1 MCNYCRHASGR
12 REGGGRQGGER
23 GVPRGA
29 GHRGSVDRP
38 VSTSLPL
45 RPRQPAAGDRG
56 LRTVDDAV
64 QGAAGARRPRA
75 RGGDLAGRRPGRG
88 LRRLRPLDEQGRR
101 RPGQEGAGDAGR
113 GPRRQAGAAGEDHG
127 LPPGPGGD
135 AGHRATGRDRGLRRD
150 PQRRPAPQARRRRRL
165 ADGPRGHRGDLP
177 TPEGKW
183 FGLTRYSHLITDE
196 NRKWWTLGAM
206 CFALFMI
213 MLDNTVVHVA
223 LPSIQKDLGASI
235 SGLEWTINGYTLS
248 FAVLLATGGRLGDIF
263 GRRLMVMIGV
273 VIFAV
278 SSATGGFAPNEP
290 PLGLS
295 RVVQGV
301 GAALMM
307 PGTLSIITDAFP
319 AHERGKAMG
328 TWAGVSALALAVG
341 PVLGGFLTEHV
352 SWRAIF
358 YVNIPV
364 AVGAIIATLFA
375 VRESRDTSVGR
386 EVDYAGVAVLTVGL
400 TSLVLA
406 LVEGNS
412 WGWGSAEIVGLL
424 ALAALALPAFVF
436 VENRVKAPMVQFDL
450 LSDRNFLA
458 AVCVAMIISFGM
470 LGVFFFLALYMQDI
484 LGYTPLE
491 AGIRFLPSTLMIV
504 GVAPVAGRLS
514 DRFGPRWL
522 IAIGLTI
529 VAASLF
535 SFSRIAVDSTY
546 LDLLP
551 GFMLLGIGIAMTM
564 SPMTSAAMNAVP
576 VQKAGIASGV
586 LSMFRMVG
594 GSLGVA
600 VTGAIFQGLV
610 TSKLG
615 SLLSGSGV
623 TAAQRDAV
631 SEQLGGGSVTKVPGL
646 TAARAK
652 EVTTAGS
659 EAFVYA
665 LGHAMTVSA
674 FVALLGAAIGA
685 TAIRAKAKGH
695 TSLEAATAEANPGG
709 EALATEEARE
719 AAQLA

>member
-1 MCNYCRHASGR
+1 
-12 REGGGRQGGER
+12 
-23 GVPRGA
+23 
-29 GHRGSVDRP
+29 
-38 VSTSLPL
+38 
-45 RPRQPAAGDRG
+45 
-56 LRTVDDAV
+56 
-64 QGAAGARRPRA
+64 
-75 RGGDLAGRRPGRG
+75 
-88 LRRLRPLDEQGRR
+88 
-101 RPGQEGAGDAGR
+101 
-113 GPRRQAGAAGEDHG
+113 
-127 LPPGPGGD
+127 
-135 AGHRATGRDRGLRRD
+135 
-150 PQRRPAPQARRRRRL
+150 
-165 ADGPRGHRGDLP
+165 
-177 TPEGKW
+177 
-183 FGLTRYSHLITDE
+183 LTRYRHLITDD

-213 MLDNTVVHVA
+213 MLDNTVVNVA
-223 LPSIQKDLGASI
+223 LPSIQQDLGASI

-263 GRRLMVMIGV
+263 GRRRMFLIGV
-273 VIFAV
+273 VIFAL
-278 SSATGGFAPNEP
+278 SSATAGFAPDQTF
-290 PLGLS
+290 LVVS

-358 YVNIPV
+358 YINIPV
-364 AVGAIIATLFA
+364 AVGAVIATLFA

-386 EVDYAGVAVLTVGL
+386 EVDYAGVAVLTAGL
-400 TSLVLA
+400 TALVLA
-406 LVEGNS
+406 LVEGNA
-412 WGWGSAEIVGLL
+412 WGWGSPQVIALLVG
-424 ALAALALPAFVF
+424 AAVALPAFVF

-458 AVCVAMIISFGM
+458 AVCVALIITFAM
-470 LGVFFFLALYMQDI
+470 MGVFFFLALYMQDI
-484 LGYTPLE
+484 LHYSPLE
-491 AGIRFLPSTLMIV
+491 AGVRFLPSTLMIV
-504 GVAPVAGRLS
+504 GIAPVAGRLS

-522 IAIGLTI
+522 IAGGLVL

-535 SFSRIAVDSTY
+535 SFSRIAVDSSY

-594 GSLGVA
+594 GSLGIA

-610 TSKLG
+610 SSKLG
-615 SLLSGSGV
+615 SLLGGTGI
-623 TAAQRDAV
+623 TATQRESISD
-631 SEQLGGGSVTKVPGL
+631 QLGGGGVPHVSGLGAAQTKEIV
-646 TAARAK
+646 AA
-652 EVTTAGS
+652 GN

-665 LGHAMTVSA
+665 LSHAMTVSG
-674 FVALLGAAIGA
+674 FVALAGALIGA
-685 TAIRAKAKGH
+685 TAIRAKGR
-695 TSLEAATAEANPGG
+695 TTTPEAAVAESSPGG
-709 EALATEEARE
+709 EALAGEEARE
-719 AAQLA
+719 AAQPA

>member
-1 MCNYCRHASGR
+1 
-12 REGGGRQGGER
+12 
-23 GVPRGA
+23 
-29 GHRGSVDRP
+29 
-38 VSTSLPL
+38 
-45 RPRQPAAGDRG
+45 
-56 LRTVDDAV
+56 
-64 QGAAGARRPRA
+64 
-75 RGGDLAGRRPGRG
+75 
-88 LRRLRPLDEQGRR
+88 
-101 RPGQEGAGDAGR
+101 
-113 GPRRQAGAAGEDHG
+113 
-127 LPPGPGGD
+127 
-135 AGHRATGRDRGLRRD
+135 
-150 PQRRPAPQARRRRRL
+150 
-165 ADGPRGHRGDLP
+165 
-177 TPEGKW
+177 
-183 FGLTRYSHLITDE
+183 LTRYRHLITDD

-213 MLDNTVVHVA
+213 MLDNTIVNVA

-263 GRRLMVMIGV
+263 GRRLMFMTGV
-273 VIFAV
+273 VIFAL
-278 SSATGGFAPNEP
+278 SSATAGFAPNETA
-290 PLGLS
+290 LVLS

-364 AVGAIIATLFA
+364 AIGAVLATLFA

-386 EVDYAGVAVLTVGL
+386 EVDYAGVAILTVGL
-400 TSLVLA
+400 TALVLA

-412 WGWGSAEIVGLL
+412 WGWGSTEIVGLL
-424 ALAALALPAFVF
+424 VLAALALPAFVF

-484 LGYTPLE
+484 LGYSPLE
-491 AGIRFLPSTLMIV
+491 AGVRFLPSTLMIV

-522 IAIGLTI
+522 IAGGLVI

-535 SFSRIAVDSTY
+535 SFSRIAVDSGY

-610 TSKLG
+610 SSKLD
-615 SLLSGSGV
+615 SLLGGSGI
-623 TAAQRDAV
+623 TAAQRHSISD
-631 SEQLGGGSVTKVPGL
+631 QLGGGAAPHVQGL
-646 TAARAK
+646 APAQVQEVIAA
-652 EVTTAGS
+652 GN

-665 LGHAMTVSA
+665 LSHAMIVSG

-685 TAIRAKAKGH
+685 TAIRSKAK
-695 TSLEAATAEANPGG
+695 TSTSSQVAMAEA
-709 EALATEEARE
+709 
-719 AAQLA
+719 

>member
-1 MCNYCRHASGR
+1 M
-12 REGGGRQGGER
+12 
-23 GVPRGA
+23 
-29 GHRGSVDRP
+29 
-38 VSTSLPL
+38 
-45 RPRQPAAGDRG
+45 
-56 LRTVDDAV
+56 
-64 QGAAGARRPRA
+64 
-75 RGGDLAGRRPGRG
+75 
-88 LRRLRPLDEQGRR
+88 
-101 RPGQEGAGDAGR
+101 
-113 GPRRQAGAAGEDHG
+113 
-127 LPPGPGGD
+127 
-135 AGHRATGRDRGLRRD
+135 
-150 PQRRPAPQARRRRRL
+150 
-165 ADGPRGHRGDLP
+165 
-177 TPEGKW
+177 
-183 FGLTRYSHLITDE
+183 TRYRHLITDD

-213 MLDNTVVHVA
+213 MLDNTIVNVA
-223 LPSIQKDLGASI
+223 LPSIQQDLGATI

-263 GRRLMVMIGV
+263 GRRLMFLVGV
-273 VIFAV
+273 VIFAL
-278 SSATGGFAPNEP
+278 SSATAGFAPDQTA
-290 PLGLS
+290 LVLS
-295 RVVQGV
+295 RVVQGI

-364 AVGAIIATLFA
+364 AIGAVAATLFA

-386 EVDYAGVAVLTVGL
+386 EVDYAGVTVLTVGL
-400 TSLVLA
+400 TALVLA
-406 LVEGNS
+406 LVEGNA
-412 WGWGSAEIVGLL
+412 WGWGSAEVVGLL

-450 LSDRNFLA
+450 LGDRNFLA
-458 AVCVAMIISFGM
+458 AVCVAMVISFAM

-484 LGYTPLE
+484 LGYSPLE
-491 AGIRFLPSTLMIV
+491 AGVRFLPSTLMIV

-514 DRFGPRWL
+514 DRWGPRWL
-522 IAIGLTI
+522 IAVGLTI

-594 GSLGVA
+594 GSLGIA
-600 VTGAIFQGLV
+600 ITGAIFQGLV
-610 TSKLG
+610 SSKLD
-615 SLLSGSGV
+615 SLLGGAGV
-623 TAAQRDAV
+623 TAAQRESISD
-631 SEQLGGGSVTKVPGL
+631 QLGGGAVPSVPGL
-646 TAARAK
+646 DAAQAK
-652 EVTTAGS
+652 EVAAAGN

-665 LGHAMTVSA
+665 LSHAMTVSG
-674 FVALLGAAIGA
+674 FVALLGALIGA
-685 TAIRAKAKGH
+685 VAIRAKTRTA
-695 TSLEAATAEANPGG
+695 TSAEAAVAEASPGG
-709 EALATEEARE
+709 EALAGEEAQK
-719 AAQLA
+719 AAQPA

>member
-1 MCNYCRHASGR
+1 
-12 REGGGRQGGER
+12 
-23 GVPRGA
+23 V
-29 GHRGSVDRP
+29 
-38 VSTSLPL
+38 
-45 RPRQPAAGDRG
+45 
-56 LRTVDDAV
+56 
-64 QGAAGARRPRA
+64 
-75 RGGDLAGRRPGRG
+75 
-88 LRRLRPLDEQGRR
+88 
-101 RPGQEGAGDAGR
+101 
-113 GPRRQAGAAGEDHG
+113 
-127 LPPGPGGD
+127 
-135 AGHRATGRDRGLRRD
+135 
-150 PQRRPAPQARRRRRL
+150 
-165 ADGPRGHRGDLP
+165 
-177 TPEGKW
+177 
-183 FGLTRYSHLITDE
+183 TRYSHLITDQ

-213 MLDNTVVHVA
+213 MLDNTVVNVA

-263 GRRLMVMIGV
+263 GRRRMFLAGV
-273 VIFAV
+273 VIFAL
-278 SSATGGFAPNEP
+278 SSATAGFAADETS
-290 PLGLS
+290 LVIS

-358 YVNIPV
+358 YINIPV
-364 AVGAIIATLFA
+364 AIGAVLATTFA

-386 EVDYAGVAVLTVGL
+386 DVDYPGVAVLTIGL
-400 TSLVLA
+400 TALVLA

-412 WGWGSAEIVGLL
+412 WGWGSPEIVGLL

-436 VENRVKAPMVQFDL
+436 VENRVKAPMVHFEL
-450 LSDRNFLA
+450 LSDRNFLG
-458 AVCVAMIISFGM
+458 AVVVAMIISFAM

-504 GVAPVAGRLS
+504 GIAPVAGRLS

-522 IAIGLTI
+522 IAGGLVI

-535 SFSRIAVDSTY
+535 SFSRIAVDSSY

-576 VQKAGIASGV
+576 VQKAGLASGV

-610 TSKLG
+610 SSKLD
-615 SLLSGSGV
+615 SLLGSSGV
-623 TAAQRDAV
+623 TAAQRDQI
-631 SEQLGGGSVTKVPGL
+631 SEGLGSGTVPHIQGLGAAQTKQVM
-646 TAARAK
+646 A
-652 EVTTAGS
+652 AGS

-665 LGHAMTVSA
+665 LGHAMTVSG
-674 FVALLGAAIGA
+674 FVALVGAAIGA
-685 TAIRAKAKGH
+685 TAIRAKAR
-695 TSLEAATAEANPGG
+695 TATTVEAATAEANPGG
-709 EALATEEARE
+709 EALMAEEAQE
-719 AAQLA
+719 AAAA

>member
-1 MCNYCRHASGR
+1 
-12 REGGGRQGGER
+12 
-23 GVPRGA
+23 
-29 GHRGSVDRP
+29 
-38 VSTSLPL
+38 
-45 RPRQPAAGDRG
+45 
-56 LRTVDDAV
+56 
-64 QGAAGARRPRA
+64 
-75 RGGDLAGRRPGRG
+75 
-88 LRRLRPLDEQGRR
+88 
-101 RPGQEGAGDAGR
+101 
-113 GPRRQAGAAGEDHG
+113 
-127 LPPGPGGD
+127 
-135 AGHRATGRDRGLRRD
+135 
-150 PQRRPAPQARRRRRL
+150 
-165 ADGPRGHRGDLP
+165 
-177 TPEGKW
+177 
-183 FGLTRYSHLITDE
+183 LTRYRHLITDD

-213 MLDNTVVHVA
+213 MLDNTVVNVA

-263 GRRLMVMIGV
+263 GRRRMFLAGV
-273 VIFAV
+273 VIFAL
-278 SSATGGFAPNEP
+278 SSATAGFAADETS
-290 PLGLS
+290 LVIS

-358 YVNIPV
+358 YINIPV
-364 AVGAIIATLFA
+364 AIGAVLATTFA

-386 EVDYAGVAVLTVGL
+386 DVDYAGVAVLTIGL
-400 TSLVLA
+400 TALVLS

-412 WGWGSAEIVGLL
+412 WGWGSPEIVGLL

-436 VENRVKAPMVQFDL
+436 VENRVKAPMVHFEL
-450 LSDRNFLA
+450 LSDRDFLG
-458 AVCVAMIISFGM
+458 AVVVAMIISFAM

-484 LGYTPLE
+484 LGYSPLE
-491 AGIRFLPSTLMIV
+491 AGVRFLPSTLMIV
-504 GVAPVAGRLS
+504 GIAPVAGRLS

-522 IAIGLTI
+522 IAGGLVI

-535 SFSRIAVDSTY
+535 SFSRIAVDSSY

-576 VQKAGIASGV
+576 VQKAGLASGV

-610 TSKLG
+610 SSRLDSLLG
-615 SLLSGSGV
+615 SSGV
-623 TAAQRDAV
+623 TATQRDQI
-631 SEQLGGGSVTKVPGL
+631 SEGLGSGTVPHIQGLDPAQTKQVM
-646 TAARAK
+646 A
-652 EVTTAGS
+652 AGS

-665 LGHAMTVSA
+665 LGHAMTVSG
-674 FVALLGAAIGA
+674 FVALVGAAIGA
-685 TAIRAKAKGH
+685 TAIRAKTKTH
-695 TSLEAATAEANPGG
+695 TTIEAATAEANPGG
-709 EALATEEARE
+709 EAITAEEAVV
-719 AAQLA
+719 A